1 MVILELADCKTTNFS
16 INYQTDLSDPLGRA
30 KALRTTCDA
39 DFERLRRWFDIKDGF
54 GPSNRVNL
62 IIDKADYGSNGSIR
76 TDVRAKSRF
85 KLT

>member
-16 INYQTDLSDPLGRA
+16 INYQTDLSDALGRT

-39 DFERLRRWFDIKDGF
+39 DFERLRRWFGIKDGF
-54 GPSNRVNL
+54 GPSNRVKL
-62 IIDKADYGSNGSIR
+62 IIDKADYGSNGGIR

-85 KLT
+85 KFT